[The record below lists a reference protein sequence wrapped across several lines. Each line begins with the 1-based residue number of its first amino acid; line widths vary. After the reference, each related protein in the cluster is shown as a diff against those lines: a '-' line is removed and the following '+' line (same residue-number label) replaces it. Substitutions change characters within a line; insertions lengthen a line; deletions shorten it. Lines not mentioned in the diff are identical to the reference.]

1 MREIKVLVNASC
13 YPTNIGNAFID
24 MGVIYSLK
32 SALGTKGTVLH
43 IGRMSNFLFL
53 KSGEIANTLPI
64 EEIVDCDYVVMGGM
78 VMCVDHLQGAAKT
91 LRCFAERGTRI
102 IIAGGGARVY
112 DNLEVKKVRELLKDI
127 PLYGFISR
135 DEYTY
140 EQYKDLATYS
150 YNGID
155 SALFIGDCFQP
166 IEINLPEYI
175 VINFDSTPEPH
186 IDSGGRLVIRTHHSC
201 WPELC
206 KPDFFSKPNTLIS
219 DLASDYLTLYA
230 QTAVTYTDR
239 IHAAIA
245 TLAFGHWARLYFREG
260 DMRLHM
266 FQRLGVP
273 KIYKMPVRLD
283 LQLLTE
289 EKENQIKFLRTILL
303 EKMSKGTYLKN
314 AQLGDNV
321 TKQQIPECSILLL
334 VTEKKANLCKAI
346 NSILSQTFVDF
357 NLFVVDF
364 TPENVAKIEVEN
376 YEDSRVHY
384 VVKQFDI
391 PLISIFEDISSKYVT
406 CISPDVIYEPYFL
419 YELKKSLQTHL
430 EAPLVYSDWR
440 QIGSPEP
447 ENIVSSDCKSPK
459 RNSKDGLKNVGFC
472 FLAQRELIIKES
484 SFRVNIFDS
493 SDFWLPLIEINKVHY
508 LPEVLGR
515 KVKKVRIWKS
525 IKTITR
531 SSLASKYKIFRKYME
546 K

>member
-13 YPTNIGNAFID
+13 YPTNIGNAFVD

-32 SALGTKGTVLH
+32 SALGTRGTVLH

-53 KSGEIANTLPI
+53 KNGELANTLPT

-91 LRCFAERGTRI
+91 LRCFAERGTKI
-102 IIAGGGARVY
+102 IIAGGGAGAY
-112 DNLEVKKVRELLKDI
+112 DNREVKKVRELLKDI
-127 PLYGFISR
+127 PLYGFVSR

-140 EQYKDLATYS
+140 EQYRDLATYS

-175 VINFDSTPEPH
+175 VINFDSSPEPH
-186 IDSGGRLVIRTHHSC
+186 INSGGRLVIRTHHSC

-219 DLASDYLTLYA
+219 DLASDYLNLYA
-230 QTAVTYTDR
+230 QAAVTYTDR
-239 IHAAIA
+239 VHAAIA
-245 TLAFGHWARLYFREG
+245 TLAFGRWARLYFKEG
-260 DMRLHM
+260 DKRIHM
-266 FQRLGVP
+266 FQRLGIP
-273 KIYKMPVRLD
+273 EIYKMPVRLD
-283 LQLLTE
+283 LQRLNE

-303 EKMSKGTYLKN
+303 EETSKGTYPKN

-357 NLFVVDF
+357 NLFAVDF
-364 TPENVAKIEVEN
+364 TPENVAKIEVED

-384 VVKQFDI
+384 VVKQSDI

-419 YELKKSLQTHL
+419 YELKKSLQEHL

-440 QIGSPEP
+440 QIGSPEL
-447 ENIVSSDCKSPK
+447 ENIVSSECKSPK
-459 RNSKDGLKNVGFC
+459 RNSKDDLRNVGFC
-472 FLAQRELIIKES
+472 FLARKESIMKES
-484 SFRVNIFDS
+484 SSRVDIFDS
-493 SDFWLPLIEINKVHY
+493 SDFWLPLIEINKIHY
-508 LPEVLGR
+508 VPEVLGR
-515 KVKKVRIWKS
+515 KVEKVRMWKRLKAIIISS
-525 IKTITR
+525 IVN
-531 SSLASKYKIFRKYME
+531 KYKIFRKYME